1 MKKVLATVLACVLS
15 LSLAAC
21 AKSNTEGTNA
31 NKSDE
36 PNQETL
42 EFRVG
47 LEANYAPFNWTQSK
61 ETETSVS
68 LASGGYAD
76 GYDVQ
81 IAKIIAEK
89 LGRKLV
95 LVKTEWDGL
104 TLSLTSGKI
113 DAIIAGM
120 SPTAERAL
128 TIDFTEPYY
137 ESDLVVVVNKD
148 SQYANATSLDDLAG
162 AKITGQLNTFHY
174 SVIDQIPNVE
184 KITAMSDF
192 PAMVVALTSGKIDG
206 YVSERP
212 GAISAIASN
221 PNLTYISFEEG
232 KGFEASPEDV
242 AVAVGLK
249 QEDDELREQINA
261 ILAEIS
267 KEQRQQLMDQA
278 IENQPAN

>member
-1 MKKVLATVLACVLS
+1 MKKVLATVLACILS

-21 AKSNTEGTNA
+21 SKSNNEGTSP
-31 NKSDE
+31 NKGNESNSE
-36 PNQETL
+36 AL

-61 ETETSVS
+61 ETETSVP

-120 SPTAERAL
+120 SPTAERAV

-148 SQYANATSLDDLAG
+148 SKYASATSLEDLSG

-174 SVIDQIPNVE
+174 TVIDQIPNVE
-184 KITAMSDF
+184 KITAMSD
-192 PAMVVALTSGKIDG
+192 
-206 YVSERP
+206 
-212 GAISAIASN
+212 
-221 PNLTYISFEEG
+221 
-232 KGFEASPEDV
+232 
-242 AVAVGLK
+242 
-249 QEDDELREQINA
+249 
-261 ILAEIS
+261 
-267 KEQRQQLMDQA
+267 LM
-278 IENQPAN
+278 